1 MPDSRLESRYVVIK
15 TAYMTAAQREA
26 LRALV
31 WEQGIL
37 TVESVVIESDWP
49 EYTPVCDML
58 FGRIDREASDR
69 R

>member
-1 MPDSRLESRYVVIK
+1 MPDHRLESRYVVIK
-15 TAYMTAAQREA
+15 TAYLTASQREA